1 MLKQDMSEAISTRIP
16 IAMADGPRASA
27 SAAGATHR
35 RHPDWL
41 KIRLPGGPVYERLR
55 GTLHGLEL
63 HTVCEEALCPNIA
76 ECWGRGTA
84 TFMILGDICTR
95 GCRYC
100 AVSKG
105 HPVGLDLDEP
115 ARVAE
120 AVARMGLGHAV
131 ITSVNRDD
139 LEDGGAE
146 IFAGSIRAIREQV
159 PACAIEVLIPDF
171 EGREASLRTVLE
183 ARPDVLNHNIE
194 TVPRLFPSIR
204 LGGDYGISLELL
216 GRAHAFDPALPTK
229 SGMMLGLG
237 ETREE
242 VLAVMHD
249 LLDRGVQI
257 LTLGQYLQPSRKHAP
272 VARYLHPDE
281 FVQLKAI
288 GESLGFRHLESGPLV
303 RSSYHAESHL
313 PAPTAAPSEV
323 ERFR

>member
-1 MLKQDMSEAISTRIP
+1 MSESISTRIP
-16 IAMADGPRASA
+16 IASGDHPNAGDHPSSGDHLSAVA
-27 SAAGATHR
+27 SAARHR

-41 KIRLPGGPVYERLR
+41 KIRLPGGLAYERLR
-55 GTLHGLEL
+55 TTLHGLEL
-63 HTVCEEALCPNIA
+63 HTVCEEAICPNIA

-105 HPVGLDLDEP
+105 HPVGLDLAEP

-120 AVARMGLGHAV
+120 AVARMGLRHAV

-139 LEDGGAE
+139 LEDGGAR

-171 EGREASLRTVLE
+171 EGREQSLLIVLD

-204 LGGDYGISLELL
+204 LGGDYMRSLQVL
-216 GRAHAFDPALPTK
+216 RWARAFDPDLPTK

-237 ETREE
+237 ENREE
-242 VLAVMHD
+242 VIGVMRD
-249 LLDRGVQI
+249 LLSAGVEI
-257 LTLGQYLQPSRKHAP
+257 LTLGQYLQPSQKHAR
-272 VARYLHPDE
+272 VARYLHPEE
-281 FVQLKAI
+281 FAELKTI
-288 GESLGFRHLESGPLV
+288 GEKLGFRHVESGPLV

-313 PAPTAAPSEV
+313 G
-323 ERFR
+323 

>member
-1 MLKQDMSEAISTRIP
+1 MEIMNESFPSRTPIP
-16 IAMADGPRASA
+16 IG
-27 SAAGATHR
+27 AAPPVPHR
-35 RHPDWL
+35 RHPDWI
-41 KIRLPGGPVYERLR
+41 KVRLPGGPVYEELR
-55 GTLHGLEL
+55 STLHGLDL
-63 HTVCEEALCPNIA
+63 HTVCEEALCPNLA

-84 TFMILGDICTR
+84 TFMILGDVCTR

-120 AVARMGLGHAV
+120 AAARMRLRHAV
-131 ITSVNRDD
+131 ITSVDRDD
-139 LEDGGAE
+139 LEDGGAR
-146 IFAGSIRAIREQV
+146 IFAGSIHGIRERI
-159 PACAIEVLIPDF
+159 PNCTIEVLIPDF
-171 EGREASLRTVLE
+171 EGREESLRIVLE
-183 ARPDVLNHNIE
+183 AKPDVLNHNIE

-204 LGGDYGISLELL
+204 LGGDYALSLGVL
-216 GRAHAFDPALPTK
+216 RWARAFDASLPTK

-249 LLDRGVQI
+249 LLGCGVEI

-272 VARYLHPDE
+272 VARYVHPDE
-281 FVQLKAI
+281 FAELKTA
-288 GESLGFRHLESGPLV
+288 GLRLGFRHVESGPLV

-313 PAPTAAPSEV
+313 S
-323 ERFR
+323 